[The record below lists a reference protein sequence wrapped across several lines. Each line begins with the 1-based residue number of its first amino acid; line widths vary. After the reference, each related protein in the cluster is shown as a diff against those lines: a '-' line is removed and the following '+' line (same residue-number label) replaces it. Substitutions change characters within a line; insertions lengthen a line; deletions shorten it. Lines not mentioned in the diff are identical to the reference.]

1 MGTTMQPTAALIE
14 TEHYSNDYSWAA
26 RAVACARNGILRG
39 LGLLLL
45 TVAPITQ
52 AQVLDD
58 IDVQKSDDGVAVLVK
73 FAAQVS
79 YRRHVV
85 SPTGD
90 EVQIYFVLTAVDA
103 SGQSVTEDIRNVPAS
118 LGLPAI
124 TVHYLSGRQTGA
136 LRRVDLRFAE
146 PVSVSRV
153 GLGTDNRSLVA
164 IVQKRG
170 LGTAPTTT
178 YTAPAPTGS
187 GDPTAMLDNA
197 RKAISAGK
205 YEEAV
210 ALLNQ
215 ILNLPPNAASPDAQ
229 ELIGNAREGLGEND
243 RARAEYELYLKLF
256 PDLPGA
262 QRVKDRIAAMGIA
275 RDKGGKGET
284 APETI
289 YWGSVSQS
297 YYGGQSRIRNETTI
311 ITPGTDATQIDIQDI
326 SSNDQSSIV
335 TNLDANARYRGNG
348 WDDRFVVRDVSV
360 WSLLNGQPSQNRLSA
375 AYADFKNE
383 GMRFDAR
390 AGRQSSM
397 SGAVL
402 GRFDGAQAHYG
413 IGPSWRIGA
422 FAGTPAEATLGAR
435 KTFYGLTVDNDKL
448 LDGLGLGMYAVEQRT
463 EGLVDRRALGSE
475 IRYFS
480 QRLSIFSLLD
490 YDIHFNRVN
499 VASGQGSLTLSGGAI
514 LNALYDYR
522 RSPPLQLTNVLLG
535 STSPTLQQ
543 LLETQTR
550 AQLEREALGLTPI
563 SKVLLLGGLV
573 PVSPKWQMGAEFRVS
588 SVSDTVATATL
599 PAAPGTGNVYSY
611 TLQAIGSGIFTPS
624 TVVVFNG
631 NRLTSDAFD
640 AWLVSVN
647 TRFRP
652 TERWSVEPTLRYY
665 IQDNKPTAVL
675 ANAPRLKRLSPTLRT
690 TYQLSEK
697 VSLEGEISAERSQT
711 NSLLV
716 NENSNVLFY
725 YFGYRAEF

>member
-1 MGTTMQPTAALIE
+1 MQPTAALIE
-14 TEHYSNDYSWAA
+14 IEHHSTPWHRAA
-26 RAVACARNGILRG
+26 GATAPARWWILRA

-45 TVAPITQ
+45 TLAPITQ

-58 IDVQKSDDGVAVLVK
+58 IDVQNTDNGVAVLVQ

-90 EVQIYFVLTAVDA
+90 EIQIYFNLTAIDA
-103 SGQSVTEDIRNVPAS
+103 SGQTVTEDIRNVPAS

-124 TVHYLSGRQTGA
+124 TVHYFTGRQTGA

-164 IVQKRG
+164 VVQKRG
-170 LGTAPTTT
+170 LGITPTAT
-178 YTAPAPTGS
+178 YTAPPPAGS
-187 GDPTAMLDNA
+187 GDPTAMLASA
-197 RKAISAGK
+197 RSAISAGK
-205 YEEAV
+205 YEDAV

-262 QRVKDRIAAMGIA
+262 QRVKDRVAVIGIAAS
-275 RDKGGKGET
+275 KGGKGEA
-284 APETI
+284 APQTLF
-289 YWGSVSQS
+289 WGSVSQS

-335 TNLDANARYRGNG
+335 TNLDANARYRGKG
-348 WDDRFVVRDVSV
+348 WDDRFVIRDVSV
-360 WSLLNGQPSQNRLSA
+360 WSLLTGQPSQNRLSA
-375 AYADFKNE
+375 AYADFKNA
-383 GMRFDAR
+383 GLRFDAR

-413 IGPSWRIGA
+413 IGSSWRVGA

-435 KTFYGLTVDNDKL
+435 KSFYGVTVDNEKL
-448 LDGLGLGMYAVEQRT
+448 LDGLGLGLYAVEQRT

-475 IRYFS
+475 LRYFS
-480 QRLSIFSLLD
+480 QKLSIFSLLD
-490 YDIHFNRVN
+490 YDIHFNRIN
-499 VASGQGSLTLSGGAI
+499 VASGQGSLTFDGGAT

-535 STSPTLQQ
+535 STAPTLQQ
-543 LLETQTR
+543 LLLTQTR
-550 AQLEREALGLTPI
+550 AELEREALGLTPI

-573 PVSPKWQMGAEFRVS
+573 PVSPKWQLGAEFRLS
-588 SVSDTVATATL
+588 SVSDTIATATL
-599 PAAPGTGNVYSY
+599 PVAPGTGNVYSY
-611 TLQAIGSGIFTPS
+611 TVQAIGSGIFTPS
-624 TVVVFNG
+624 TVLVFNG

-640 AWLVSVN
+640 AWLISAN

-652 TERWSVEPTLRYY
+652 TEHWSVEPTLRYY

-690 TYQLSEK
+690 TYQLREK
-697 VSLEGEISAERSQT
+697 ISLEGEISAERSQT
-711 NSLLV
+711 NSSVV